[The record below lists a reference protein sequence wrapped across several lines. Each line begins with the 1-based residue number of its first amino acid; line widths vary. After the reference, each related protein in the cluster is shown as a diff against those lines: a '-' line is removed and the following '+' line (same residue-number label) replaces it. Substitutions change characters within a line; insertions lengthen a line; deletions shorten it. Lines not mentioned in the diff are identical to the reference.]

1 MSLVSRYRGFVLDL
15 DGTVYLGDRLLPGA
29 RRTVEAIRADGRS
42 ILYMT
47 NKPLDPS
54 ATYAEK
60 LTHLG
65 LPTAPEEVISSLD
78 ALVGYLIAT
87 HPGARVLCVSEP
99 LVAETLTEAG
109 LTVVGRDEAESAE
122 VVVVSFDRTFDYAK
136 LHAAFRAVGAGAVI
150 VATNPDR
157 FCPTPEGGLPDC
169 AAMLAAVEA
178 CTGVSAE
185 AVVGK
190 PSPQM
195 VAAML
200 DRLAMPTEDVL
211 IVGDRLETDVRMAR
225 EAGVD
230 VALVISGAT
239 TRTAAAT
246 SDLIPTYVLEGLG
259 DLMSAEF
266 VPYESRR

>member
-1 MSLVSRYRGFVLDL
+1 VSLVSRYRGFVLDL

-29 RRTVEAIRADGRS
+29 RETVEALRDAGAS

-54 ATYAEK
+54 ADYAEK
-60 LTHLG
+60 LTGLG
-65 LPTAPEEVISSLD
+65 LPTAPCEVVSSLD
-78 ALVGYLIAT
+78 ALVGYLTAT
-87 HPGARVLCVSEP
+87 HPGARALCVSEP
-99 LVAETLTEAG
+99 LVAETLTGVG
-109 LTVVGRDEAESAE
+109 LTVVGYDEAETAD

-136 LHAAFRAVGAGAVI
+136 LHAAFRAVNAGAVI

-157 FCPTPEGGLPDC
+157 YCPTPDGGLPDC
-169 AAMLAAVEA
+169 AAMLAAIEA
-178 CTGVSAE
+178 CTGAHAE

-200 DRLAMPTEDVL
+200 DRLGLPADQVL

-230 VALVISGAT
+230 VALVASGAT
-239 TRTAAAT
+239 TREAAMAA
-246 SDLIPTYVLEGLG
+246 DPRPTYVLDGLG
-259 DLMSAEF
+259 DLMTEQF
-266 VPYESRR
+266 YESRR